1 MKATF
6 RGKEAEAAVANYL
19 TSQGF
24 SILAQNWRTP
34 RCEIDIVAQKDKVI
48 YFVEVKYRSGTAQ
61 GDGFEYITGRKL
73 RQLHFA
79 GEVWVQ
85 DNGWDGDYRI
95 LAAAVSG
102 DDYQTVELT
111 EV

>member
-1 MKATF
+1 MKTTF
-6 RGKEAEAAVANYL
+6 RGREAEAAVANYL
-19 TSQGF
+19 TGQGF
-24 SILAQNWRTP
+24 SILALNWRTP

-79 GEVWVQ
+79 GKVWVQ
-85 DNGWDGDYRI
+85 ENGWDGDYRI

-102 DDYQTVELT
+102 DNYQDVELLET
-111 EV
+111 